1 MRWLAL
7 SLLLVACGPD
17 AATPEP
23 EPTEPE
29 RVPWPAVQTTDGITE
44 LRAFDNDRVL
54 LLRRVDE
61 DGWVRG
67 WAGPADRY
75 RRQSGEIVYAGFWM
89 HASSLR
95 GQLEGDEGV
104 TVAEV
109 NVSPALL
116 GSFLE
121 GVGEDADA
129 TLFESEEHEGRYD
142 YVIRETFTGPGVEDG
157 FRCDASLLIRPRTP
171 PAGLLTVEQLQ
182 VDAGNR
188 APIDAPIQM
197 WLEDAEGEQTRLV
210 RGEVPLERLGALAAN
225 AGLQL
230 CSVDCC
236 IQTSAEDRTR
246 LEASVTRGT
255 ALSEQ
260 IAARPTPDPLRRGT
274 LPPLP

>member
-1 MRWLAL
+1 MRWMVL
-7 SLLLVACGPD
+7 SLLLVACGQD
-17 AATPEP
+17 ATTPEP
-23 EPTEPE
+23 EPAAPA

-44 LRAFDNDRVL
+44 LRAFENDRVL

-89 HASSLR
+89 HAASLR
-95 GQLEGDEGV
+95 GQLEDGEPV
-104 TVAEV
+104 SVAEV
-109 NVSPALL
+109 NVSPALMET
-116 GSFLE
+116 FLE
-121 GVGEDADA
+121 DVGVGVDA

-182 VDAGNR
+182 VEGANR

-210 RGEVPLERLGALAAN
+210 RGEVPLEQLGALAEN
-225 AGLQL
+225 EGLQL

-236 IQTSAEDRTR
+236 IQTSEEDRAQ
-246 LEASVTRGT
+246 LQASVTRGT
-255 ALSEQ
+255 ALSAQ